1 MLCRGVSFAC
11 DTRRRFPRRR
21 VCWDSMKINRKHN
34 RIDITLRAR
43 RASGNSHRDESNDLK
58 TNLGLIE
65 TNRKHFLIIE
75 EKKLTNYLAQ
85 IV

>member
-1 MLCRGVSFAC
+1 
-11 DTRRRFPRRR
+11 
-21 VCWDSMKINRKHN
+21 
-34 RIDITLRAR
+34 LRAR